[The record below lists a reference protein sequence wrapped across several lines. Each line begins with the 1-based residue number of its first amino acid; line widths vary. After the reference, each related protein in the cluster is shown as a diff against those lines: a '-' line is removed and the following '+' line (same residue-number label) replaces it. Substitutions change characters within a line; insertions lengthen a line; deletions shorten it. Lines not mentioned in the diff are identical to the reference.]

1 MSIGR
6 PFVAEGMTRTTVSH
20 SRGDGYGSFT
30 RSWAVRSSSQTMV
43 NASADQETGH
53 RWLEQAEGEHA
64 SVASFAKNSLH
75 LLSAEAPSDLL
86 LLSQRA
92 SLDEIRHAEVCYR
105 FASQFL
111 GDDFEPGQLNV
122 EKSLEKRDVQ
132 KIAKSTIEEGC
143 VAETIAAVEAHF
155 LANHTK
161 VPMIKAA
168 LLQIALEET
177 NHAQL
182 AWTTV
187 RWMMERFPEVA
198 DIIEEAFSVEFEKRA
213 SGKLSDD
220 LAINDA
226 SGMDCGAEALF
237 RDHGVMDPIARDK
250 IGVQTMQNM
259 IEPKY
264 WSGLQE
270 NGWVS
275 EQINILNIKSI

>member
-1 MSIGR
+1 
-6 PFVAEGMTRTTVSH
+6 MTRTTVSH
-20 SRGDGYGSFT
+20 SRGEGYGSFT
-30 RSWAVRSSSQTMV
+30 RSWAVRSSSQTIV
-43 NASADQETGH
+43 NASVDQETGH

-111 GDDFEPGQLNV
+111 GDDFEPGKLDV
-122 EKSLEKRDVQ
+122 EKSLGKRNVQ

-155 LANHTK
+155 RANHTE
-161 VPMIKAA
+161 VPMIKTA

-187 RWMMERFPEVA
+187 GWMMERFPEVA
-198 DIIEEAFSVEFEKRA
+198 DVIEEAFSVEFEKRA
-213 SGKLSDD
+213 SGTLYDD
-220 LAINDA
+220 LASTDA
-226 SGMDCGAEALF
+226 SGMDCGAEVSF
-237 RDHGVMDPIARDK
+237 RDHGVINPIARDQ
-250 IGVQTMQNM
+250 IGVQTIKDF
-259 IEPKY
+259 IEPNY
-264 WSGLQE
+264 WSGLQK

-275 EQINILNIKSI
+275 EHISILNIKSI

>member
-1 MSIGR
+1 MGR

-20 SRGDGYGSFT
+20 SRGDSLGSFT
-30 RSWAVRSSSQTMV
+30 QSWAVGSPSQINLNT
-43 NASADQETGH
+43 SADHERGH
-53 RWLEQAEGEHA
+53 HWLQQAEGEHA

-111 GDDFEPGQLNV
+111 GNDFEPGQLDV
-122 EKSLEKRDVQ
+122 EKSLENRDLQ

-155 LANHTK
+155 RANHTK
-161 VPMIKAA
+161 VPMIKDA

-187 RWMMERFPEVA
+187 GWMMERFPEVA
-198 DIIEEAFSVEFEKRA
+198 DVIEEAFSVEFEKRA

-220 LAINDA
+220 LAINDE
-226 SGMDCGAEALF
+226 SGMDCGTEVLF
-237 RDHGVMDPIARDK
+237 QDHGVIDPIARDK
-250 IGVQTMQNM
+250 IGVQTIQDF
-259 IEPKY
+259 IEPNY
-264 WSGLQE
+264 WSGLRK

-275 EQINILNIKSI
+275 EQISILNIKSI